1 MLKNSLF
8 SVCLMLLALTGCTPS
23 CQSRKPISSAASQT
37 QKQTQPPQYT
47 QFSSIDTSRLNKQ
60 QLEAFTQFVNEEVC
74 PCDCPQTFAGC
85 LQHTQCE
92 AATLLGQWVT
102 DRLAEDVNPTA
113 LLKAVNQEI
122 AGYQAKPA
130 EITLTGFAHKGSDHP
145 QVTIVE
151 FADFECAHCQLTARA
166 LSQFSY
172 AHAKDVQ
179 VIFKHFPLPMH
190 PMAKKA
196 AIATEAA
203 AEQGRFWQMHDV
215 IFKTQSMINDD
226 LILSHAKA
234 LKLDVKRFQSDLQN
248 PTVISRVDSSIQE
261 ALRLGLTGTPSI
273 FFNGRPYH
281 LSHDNEGFTLRLKM
295 ELARSL
301 NKCG

>member
-1 MLKNSLF
+1 MVKHSLF
-8 SVCLMLLALTGCTPS
+8 SVCLMLLALTGCTSS
-23 CQSRKPISSAASQT
+23 CQSKETILPAASQAN
-37 QKQTQPPQYT
+37 KQAQLPQYT
-47 QFSSIDTSRLNKQ
+47 QFPSIDTSRLNKQ

-102 DRLAEDVNPTA
+102 DRLAEDINPAA

-130 EITLTGFAHKGSDHP
+130 EITLTGFAHKGSEHP

-151 FADFECAHCQLTARA
+151 FADFECAHCQLTAQA
-166 LSQFSY
+166 LSQFSH

-215 IFKTQSMINDD
+215 IFKTQSMLNDD

-234 LKLDVKRFQSDLQN
+234 LKLDIKRFQSDLQN
-248 PTVISRVDSSIQE
+248 PTVLSRVDSSSQE
-261 ALRLGLTGTPSI
+261 ALKLGLTATPSI

-281 LSHDNEGFTLRLKM
+281 LSHDGEGFTLRLKM
-295 ELARSL
+295 ELARSH
-301 NKCG
+301 NQCG